1 MRDGIVAVVL
11 AAGLSRRMAPAH
23 KLLQTLGAS
32 TVIGTVLGQLDSS
45 AVDELL
51 LVVGHEAERVA
62 AEAAPFPRCRI
73 VKAQAHED
81 GLSATLAAGLAQ
93 VPPGRDV
100 LVCLADM
107 PLVRTPTIDRL
118 IEAFDTAVVER
129 PIIAP
134 VHRGRR
140 GNPVLWHRGHRAA
153 LARATGDEGGRALLR
168 AEERHL
174 VLVETD
180 DSVLFD
186 IDTEDALD
194 RARRASRG

>member
-1 MRDGIVAVVL
+1 MKDGIVAVVL

-23 KLLQTLGAS
+23 KLLQKLGAS
-32 TVIGTVLGQLDSS
+32 TVIGTMLGQLDASV
-45 AVDELL
+45 VDKLL

-62 AEAAPFPRCRI
+62 AEAAPFARCRI
-73 VKAQAHED
+73 VRAHAHED

-93 VPPGRDV
+93 VPPDRDV

-107 PLVRTPTIDRL
+107 PLVRTATINRL
-118 IEAFDTAVVER
+118 VGAFETALGER

-140 GNPVLWHRGHRAA
+140 GNPVLWHRGHLAA
-153 LARATGDEGGRALLR
+153 LAHATGDEGGRALLR
-168 AEERHL
+168 AEEGHL

-194 RARRASRG
+194 RARRTLCG

>member
-1 MRDGIVAVVL
+1 
-11 AAGLSRRMAPAH
+11 MAPAH
-23 KLLQTLGAS
+23 KLLQRLGTS
-32 TVIGTVLGQLDSS
+32 TVVGTMLGQLDAS
-45 AVDELL
+45 AVDKLL

-62 AEAAPFPRCRI
+62 AEAAPFARCRI
-73 VKAQAHED
+73 VRANAHED

-93 VPPGRDV
+93 VPAGRDV

-107 PLVRTPTIDRL
+107 PLVRAATIDRL
-118 IEAFDTAVVER
+118 IEAFDTAVMER

-140 GNPVLWHRGHRAA
+140 GNPVLWHHGHLAA

-194 RARRASRG
+194 QARWTLGG